1 MRSRSKANPM
11 TSDPTPAGTA
21 STGDPD
27 RSPRRGGASSG
38 GSHIAAAEPVLH
50 QHSDAPG
57 PAQPPE
63 KLDAGG
69 GVWRDA
75 MGRAAGRAA
84 QILILGVLAA
94 ALVWVMIVVQL
105 AVIAALVA
113 LILATTVGPLVNAL
127 VRRGLPRWA
136 GSAIVFVA
144 LIVVVSGIVA
154 AVAATV
160 TAEWDTL
167 SQQFAQGVD
176 DIEGVLTDPS
186 VPIDSQ
192 MLSDLTSSAGSML
205 SSQAVVST
213 LFSSFGTAGSV
224 LTGTILSLVM
234 LFFFLKDGPRMWNFL
249 LRWFHGGVRARMAET
264 GDRTAEVL
272 GGYVRGIVIVA
283 TVDATL
289 IGLGLWAIGVPLA
302 LPLAVLCFLSAFIP
316 IVGPFFSGFFAAIV
330 ALVTLGLPSAL
341 AVAAL
346 TIIVNNVDGNLLQPL
361 IVGKSLSLHP
371 LIVLTALTIGGLV
384 GGIVG
389 TILATPLTAVA
400 WSVIQIWSDRYQSG
414 DDPVLGAD
422 PVDPATSAAR
432 RASLAERWRYQAMRL
447 QPARH
452 ASRGATATDAA
463 TGQLLP
469 AAHPP
474 TQPLRDP
481 VAEWPVHQPD
491 GGTPRAEPRSEQIG
505 DLGRPAPW
513 DETAG
518 PVGRSSSGP
527 DEGETANSLHDRHPA
542 AD

>member
-1 MRSRSKANPM
+1 M
-11 TSDPTPAGTA
+11 TSDPSRRRA
-21 STGDPD
+21 SPE
-27 RSPRRGGASSG
+27 GGADAAPRG
-38 GSHIAAAEPVLH
+38 PEPRGSHTAAAEPSLV
-50 QHSDAPG
+50 QHPTLSTSAVEPEDRDA
-57 PAQPPE
+57 
-63 KLDAGG
+63 AGG
-69 GVWRDA
+69 IWRDL

-84 QILILGVLAA
+84 QLLILGALAA
-94 ALVWVMIVVQL
+94 AFVWLMIVIQL

-144 LIVVVSGIVA
+144 LIVVVSGIVV

-160 TAEWDTL
+160 SAEWDTL
-167 SQQFAQGVD
+167 SQQFAQGVGD
-176 DIEGVLTDPS
+176 LESLLTDPS

-192 MLSDLTSSAGSML
+192 ILSDLTSSAGQML
-205 SSQAVVST
+205 SSQAFVST

-224 LTGTILSLVM
+224 LTGTILALVM

-249 LRWFHGGVRARMAET
+249 LRWFHGEIRARMAET

-302 LPLAVLCFLSAFIP
+302 LPLAVMCFLSAFIP
-316 IVGPFFSGFFAAIV
+316 IVGPFFSGVFAALV
-330 ALVTLGLPSAL
+330 ALVTLGLPEAL

-371 LIVLTALTIGGLV
+371 LIVLTALTVGGLV

-389 TILATPLTAVA
+389 TVLATPLTAVA

-414 DDPVLGAD
+414 DDPVLGED
-422 PVDPATSAAR
+422 PLDPATSAAR
-432 RASLAERWRYQAMRL
+432 RASLAERWRYQAMRQ
-447 QPARH
+447 QPVRH

-469 AAHPP
+469 AEKPP
-474 TQPLRDP
+474 AQPLRDP
-481 VAEWPVHQPD
+481 VAGWPVHQPD

-505 DLGRPAPW
+505 DLGGPAPW
-513 DETAG
+513 DDARDTQDDTARESPG
-518 PVGRSSSGP
+518 ESSR
-527 DEGETANSLHDRHPA
+527 TAD
-542 AD
+542 